1 MSKYYRKLGRL
12 KRARGTGKLQ
22 FSTVLKCK
30 SSKRWGR
37 GERDGDG
44 GGGGGEPGLRR
55 CRHSGNSI
63 PLKVV
68 FSLEI
73 RHAFYAT
80 PEWEVSS

>member
-37 GERDGDG
+37 GVEEEEED
-44 GGGGGEPGLRR
+44 EGL
-55 CRHSGNSI
+55 
-63 PLKVV
+63 
-68 FSLEI
+68 
-73 RHAFYAT
+73 A
-80 PEWEVSS
+80 

>member
-1 MSKYYRKLGRL
+1 MG
-12 KRARGTGKLQ
+12 A
-22 FSTVLKCK
+22 
-30 SSKRWGR
+30 
-37 GERDGDG
+37 G
-44 GGGGGEPGLRR
+44 GGGGGAGGGPGLGR

-80 PEWEVSS
+80 PE

>member
-1 MSKYYRKLGRL
+1 MG
-12 KRARGTGKLQ
+12 A
-22 FSTVLKCK
+22 
-30 SSKRWGR
+30 
-37 GERDGDG
+37 G
-44 GGGGGEPGLRR
+44 GGGGGGGGGPGLGR

-80 PEWEVSS
+80 PE